1 MTARVR
7 PTQPSSSIRHSSP
20 KFDRRHDAPDLLLSD
35 SVASAITSTSAC
47 GNPVRRRSLSSGSL
61 ASTSV
66 SPSTK
71 TPVRCDQSDI
81 LSLRQA
87 VLTEWAMVH
96 QRLSELT
103 TAQKESELIGTND
116 WNEVHKLVH
125 ARNKK
130 QREFIKA
137 CYSIE
142 DTISKYIEID
152 SERYSRKDTQRTPYS
167 ICIHRGRCFNRVK
180 QLLTNCEEKLEE
192 LRAVR
197 KAHAELTNFLRVT
210 KALEAE
216 NSLLL
221 SLISLLRPTAALGT
235 ASFDSTPSNPSVLDL
250 LKKLTLEVLKPN
262 YERLPLRE
270 FTLTDDVHEVVFP
283 HVHQFVMHSEHEL
296 QKLEELATVIEET
309 ADRLETTTVPLAKS
323 QAEQVIEA
331 SQLLANEASLRF
343 ERLQRMWLQSCSA

>member
-1 MTARVR
+1 MSSCWFDFWDLLVHLDISFPEILSMSKQACVPPNCTGRKISANPFNQRTMQPMPPRPRRVTTMTARVR

-103 TAQKESELIGTND
+103 TAQKESEL
-116 WNEVHKLVH
+116 
-125 ARNKK
+125 
-130 QREFIKA
+130 
-137 CYSIE
+137 
-142 DTISKYIEID
+142 
-152 SERYSRKDTQRTPYS
+152 
-167 ICIHRGRCFNRVK
+167 NRVK

>member
-1 MTARVR
+1 MSKQAWVPPSGTGRKMSANPFNQRTMQPMLPRPRRVTTMTARVR

-20 KFDRRHDAPDLLLSD
+20 KSDRRHDATDLVLND

-47 GNPVRRRSLSSGSL
+47 GNPARRRSLSSGSL
-61 ASTSV
+61 TSTPV

-71 TPVRCDQSDI
+71 TPVRCGQSDI
-81 LSLRQA
+81 LSLHQA

-103 TAQKESELIGTND
+103 TAQKESEL
-116 WNEVHKLVH
+116 
-125 ARNKK
+125 
-130 QREFIKA
+130 
-137 CYSIE
+137 
-142 DTISKYIEID
+142 
-152 SERYSRKDTQRTPYS
+152 
-167 ICIHRGRCFNRVK
+167 NRVK

-197 KAHAELTNFLRVT
+197 KAHAELTNFLRAT

-216 NSLLL
+216 NSVLL
-221 SLISLLRPTAALGT
+221 SLISLLRPTAALDT
-235 ASFDSTPSNPSVLDL
+235 ASFDSTPTNPSVLDR
-250 LKKLTLEVLKPN
+250 LKKLTLEELKPT
-262 YERLPLRE
+262 YERLPLQQ
-270 FTLTDDVHEVVFP
+270 FSLTDDVHEAVFP
-283 HVHQFVMHSEHEL
+283 HVHQFVLHSEHEL

-309 ADRLETTTVPLAKS
+309 ADQLETTTVPLARC